1 MKINFD
7 KKTYLPNNIEFKKLN
22 QSINMKIEIV
32 RYPTQSSDSGAYIFG
47 PRYKAVPLN
56 LQIIDAK
63 ILDEEDKF
71 LSKIIIFYKSQY
83 SKNCIAIITITLYNI
98 GNK

>member
-22 QSINMKIEIV
+22 QSINMKMEIV

-56 LQIIDAK
+56 L
-63 ILDEEDKF
+63 
-71 LSKIIIFYKSQY
+71 
-83 SKNCIAIITITLYNI
+83 
-98 GNK
+98 